1 MHFQIK
7 YQILDG
13 AITQFNTADDIVS
26 STADDIFTAVHFIDD
41 LKKRWPKMLYQIAV
55 ISPLADLIIA
65 GNTNKKMYT

>member
-13 AITQFNTADDIVS
+13 AITQFNTV
-26 STADDIFTAVHFIDD
+26 DDIFTAVHLIDD
-41 LKKRWPKMLYQIAV
+41 YKKRWPKMVYQIAV
-55 ISPLADLIIA
+55 ISPIADLIIA

>member
-13 AITQFNTADDIVS
+13 AITQFNTADDI
-26 STADDIFTAVHFIDD
+26 FTAVHFIDNM
-41 LKKRWPKMLYQIAV
+41 KKRWPNMLYQIAV

-65 GNTNKKMYT
+65 GNTHKKL

>member
-13 AITQFNTADDIVS
+13 AITEFN
-26 STADDIFTAVHFIDD
+26 TADDIFTAVRFIDNMQ
-41 LKKRWPKMLYQIAV
+41 KRWPKMVYQIAV

-65 GNTNKKMYT
+65 GNTHKKLL

>member
-13 AITQFNTADDIVS
+13 AITQFNTADDI
-26 STADDIFTAVHFIDD
+26 FTAVHFIVD
-41 LKKRWPKMLYQIAV
+41 LKKRWPNMLYQIAV

-65 GNTNKKMYT
+65 GNTHKKLL

>member
-13 AITQFNTADDIVS
+13 TITQFN
-26 STADDIFTAVHFIDD
+26 TADDIFTAVHFIDNM
-41 LKKRWPKMLYQIAV
+41 KKRWPNMLYQIAV

-65 GNTNKKMYT
+65 GNTHKKM

>member
-13 AITQFNTADDIVS
+13 AITQFNTADDI
-26 STADDIFTAVHFIDD
+26 FTAVHFIDNM
-41 LKKRWPKMLYQIAV
+41 KKRWPNMLYQIVV

-65 GNTNKKMYT
+65 GNTHKKL